1 MIEANSKETNE
12 LVVSKKEL
20 ESLLSIHKVVENIQK
35 LKQELIQFLNFDE
48 LTPEILHRLM
58 IVLKLKPMELQKF
71 FIDSPLQKLNK
82 AGNKTVSCL
91 IFSQNDLRD
100 TLNVRGMRKHI
111 NRLHFDRLIPAVF
124 KDS

>member
-82 AGNKTVSCL
+82 AGNKSVSCL

-100 TLNVRGMRKHI
+100 TLNVRSMRKHI
-111 NRLHFDRLIPAVF
+111 NRLHFDRLIAAVF
-124 KDS
+124 